1 MTVFQPLITSRN
13 EESTEQLQD
22 RFNEQGYL
30 YFRQAINPDRC
41 KRLMHDILHCLQPH
55 IMFDQQHQLPK
66 LIGEPFFE
74 TDPIWDQV
82 YPKIQSLPNFHN
94 FFHQADAQQLM
105 QTIVGPEVFIY
116 PMKLGRIACPKKLG
130 YETPPHQDAR
140 SHQAG
145 PTMAGMWV
153 ALHDTEQG
161 MGRLQLL
168 PGSHKQ
174 GVRTVKAADGVGGV
188 QCEIFA
194 DETTWHVSDVERGD
208 VIIFHSCCVHRA
220 EPNTSESTV
229 RLSIDTRFCNYGAP
243 VFISNLDPHHGW
255 RIDNLNWEFIY
266 KDWPDAHLQYY
277 WRDYPDIFSDFRY

>member
-1 MTVFQPLITSRN
+1 MRI
-13 EESTEQLQD
+13 D
-22 RFNEQGYL
+22 
-30 YFRQAINPDRC
+30 
-41 KRLMHDILHCLQPH
+41 
-55 IMFDQQHQLPK
+55 
-66 LIGEPFFE
+66 
-74 TDPIWDQV
+74 
-82 YPKIQSLPNFHN
+82 
-94 FFHQADAQQLM
+94 
-105 QTIVGPEVFIY
+105 VFIY

-208 VIIFHSCCVHRA
+208 VIIFHSCCVSR

-255 RIDNLNWEFIY
+255 RIDNTPGSLSIKIGPTRTYNTIGATT
-266 KDWPDAHLQYY
+266 P
-277 WRDYPDIFSDFRY
+277 ISFSDFRH

>member
-1 MTVFQPLITSRN
+1 MTTFQPLITSRTD
-13 EESTEQLQD
+13 ESLTRLKS
-22 RFNEQGYL
+22 RFDEQGYL
-30 YFRQAINPDRC
+30 HFKQAIHPQRC
-41 KRLMHDILHCLQPH
+41 ERLMHDMLDCLQPH
-55 IMFDQQHQLPK
+55 IVFDPQSKLPRLMGK
-66 LIGEPFFE
+66 PFFE

-82 YPKIQSLPNFHN
+82 YPKIQSLPSFHD
-94 FFHQADAQQLM
+94 FFHQEDAQQLM
-105 QTIVGPEVFIY
+105 QKVVGPEVFVY

-153 ALHDTEQG
+153 ALHDTQQG

-174 GVRTVKAADGVGGV
+174 GVRSVAEADGVGGV

-220 EPNTSESTV
+220 EPNTSDSTV
-229 RLSIDTRFCNYGAP
+229 RLSIDTRFCDYGAP

-255 RIDNLNWEFIY
+255 RIDDLNWASIY
-266 KDWPDAHLQYY
+266 QHWPDTGLQYY

>member
-1 MTVFQPLITSRN
+1 
-13 EESTEQLQD
+13 
-22 RFNEQGYL
+22 
-30 YFRQAINPDRC
+30 
-41 KRLMHDILHCLQPH
+41 
-55 IMFDQQHQLPK
+55 
-66 LIGEPFFE
+66 
-74 TDPIWDQV
+74 
-82 YPKIQSLPNFHN
+82 
-94 FFHQADAQQLM
+94 
-105 QTIVGPEVFIY
+105 
-116 PMKLGRIACPKKLG
+116 
-130 YETPPHQDAR
+130 
-140 SHQAG
+140 
-145 PTMAGMWV
+145 MAGMWV

-174 GVRTVKAADGVGGV
+174 GVRTVKAAGGVGGV

>member
-1 MTVFQPLITSRN
+1 MTIFQPLITSRS

-30 YFRQAINPDRC
+30 YFKQAINAQRC
-41 KRLMHDILHCLQPH
+41 ERLMHDMLHCLQPH
-55 IMFDQQHQLPK
+55 IVFDQQRQLPQ

-82 YPKIQSLPNFHN
+82 YPKIQSLASFHN

-105 QTIVGPEVFIY
+105 QTVVGPEVFVY

-266 KDWPDAHLQYY
+266 KDWPDGHLQYY

>member
-1 MTVFQPLITSRN
+1 
-13 EESTEQLQD
+13 
-22 RFNEQGYL
+22 
-30 YFRQAINPDRC
+30 
-41 KRLMHDILHCLQPH
+41 
-55 IMFDQQHQLPK
+55 
-66 LIGEPFFE
+66 
-74 TDPIWDQV
+74 
-82 YPKIQSLPNFHN
+82 
-94 FFHQADAQQLM
+94 
-105 QTIVGPEVFIY
+105 
-116 PMKLGRIACPKKLG
+116 
-130 YETPPHQDAR
+130 
-140 SHQAG
+140 
-145 PTMAGMWV
+145 MAGMWV

-168 PGSHKQ
+168 PGSHKE
-174 GVRTVKAADGVGGV
+174 GVRTVKVSDGVGGV